1 MSRFLAALLVTVIGA
16 TGVAVSGSAFAD
28 PDLPDPPRP
37 PGVGDLPRPPDPP
50 GPAPRPPAPGELPD
64 HDDDHPWWDP
74 LGLFDDDDDDDHEGR
89 GHDKHK
95 GKKHKHREKHD
106 D

>member
-1 MSRFLAALLVTVIGA
+1 MKRFIVGVLIASSLGIVIP
-16 TGVAVSGSAFAD
+16 GVAQAG
-28 PDLPDPPRP
+28 PDLPDPMRLA
-37 PGVGDLPRPPDPP
+37 DLPRPPDPP

-64 HDDDHPWWDP
+64 TDDHPWWDP
-74 LGLFDDDDDDDHEGR
+74 FGLFDDDDDEHRGR

-95 GKKHKHREKHD
+95 DKKEKHREKHD